1 MPKRRISK
9 KTKIRLSILGT
20 LSLVIIITFF
30 VNLITYT
37 FNISKLCQEEQRLQN
52 EFKELQAKE
61 QNLKIEIQKL
71 KDPEYVARY
80 ARENYLY
87 SKDGEYIIKLDPPK
101 NENKENNTNKGKN
114 KDIIYIISGL
124 VIILV
129 IPFLKNKRKTKKTT

>member
-1 MPKRRISK
+1 M
-9 KTKIRLSILGT
+9 GT

-37 FNISKLCQEEQRLQN
+37 FNISKLSQEEQRLQN